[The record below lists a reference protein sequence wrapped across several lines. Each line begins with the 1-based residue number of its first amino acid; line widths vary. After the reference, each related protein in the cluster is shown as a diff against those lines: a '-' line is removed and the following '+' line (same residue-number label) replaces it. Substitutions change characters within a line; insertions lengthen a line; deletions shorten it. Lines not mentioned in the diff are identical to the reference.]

1 MPGQTPQ
8 PLRDE
13 CYRKW
18 STLLQI
24 VSTVKAIKFMWY
36 VEQVINTYVRLFG
49 LKQMG
54 SMDINP
60 Q

>member
-24 VSTVKAIKFMWY
+24 VSTV
-36 VEQVINTYVRLFG
+36 
-49 LKQMG
+49 
-54 SMDINP
+54 
-60 Q
+60 